1 MGPKPPAAGSEQPA
15 PTSPTWGEPR
25 GTPAATPRENE
36 GAPPDRERQRTSAG
50 GIAVVVGLVLLGAFL
65 ALAEGSF
72 NAYRLQ
78 LVTLVAI
85 NAVIAVGLTVSS
97 GFTGVFSLGQIGFLA
112 IGAYVGALLTL
123 PPQWKGEMFLP
134 GLPAW
139 LAGLD
144 LAGWPPQA
152 ALLLACLVGGGIAAL
167 VAAVVG
173 APLMR
178 LSGHYVAVATMGFLI
193 IVNSVAVN
201 WDTVTRG
208 ARGLSA
214 IPTLTNAW
222 VAYAWAVLAV
232 YVAWRLRVSPFGR
245 AMIASRENLIA
256 ARAIGVDVLRTRLL
270 AFVVGAFFTGV
281 AGSLLA
287 HQIGT
292 VAPSAFYFATTF
304 NVIIMVVLGG
314 MGSITGAVVG
324 AAILTL
330 APEYL
335 RDVEDGMDLGV
346 LSFPA
351 LFGLSQIILAVGFIL
366 VMIFRP
372 QGLFGDRELGLGL
385 LSRRGRG
392 RRTPEARED
401 ITPELAPGLGEMP
414 EDGAGGA
421 R

>member
-1 MGPKPPAAGSEQPA
+1 MVAALVA
-15 PTSPTWGEPR
+15 L
-25 GTPAATPRENE
+25 
-36 GAPPDRERQRTSAG
+36 
-50 GIAVVVGLVLLGAFL
+50 VVLGAFL

-112 IGAYVGALLTL
+112 IGAYVGALLTI

-134 GLPAW
+134 GLPTW
-139 LAGLD
+139 LAGFD
-144 LAGWPPQA
+144 LSAWPPQA
-152 ALLLACLVGGGIAAL
+152 ALLLACLLAGTIAAV
-167 VAAVVG
+167 VAVVVG

-193 IVNSVAVN
+193 IVNSVAIN

-208 ARGLSA
+208 ARGLSQ
-214 IPTLTNAW
+214 IPNLTNAW
-222 VAYAWAVLAV
+222 VAYAWAVVAV
-232 YVAWRLRVSPFGR
+232 YVAWRLRVSSYGR
-245 AMIASRENLIA
+245 AMIAARENLIA

-335 RDVEDGMDLGV
+335 REVEDGMD
-346 LSFPA
+346 
-351 LFGLSQIILAVGFIL
+351 FGLFSFGALYGLSEIILAVGFIL
-366 VMIFRP
+366 VMVFRP
-372 QGLFGDRELGLGL
+372 QGLFGDRELGFAL
-385 LSRRGRG
+385 LSRRRSPAPATAANDDL
-392 RRTPEARED
+392 TP
-401 ITPELAPGLGEMP
+401 TLAPGVDEAP
-414 EDGAGGA
+414 EDEAAGT

>member
-1 MGPKPPAAGSEQPA
+1 MAASRSVPPASLAPAG
-15 PTSPTWGEPR
+15 TGR
-25 GTPAATPRENE
+25 RAA
-36 GAPPDRERQRTSAG
+36 AVRQ
-50 GIAVVVGLVLLGAFL
+50 GIAIAVALSLL
-65 ALAEGSF
+65 ALFVAVAERSF

-85 NAVIAVGLTVSS
+85 NGVVAVALTLTS

-112 IGAYVGALLTL
+112 IGAYVGALLTI
-123 PPQWKGEMFLP
+123 PPQWKDPLLLP
-134 GLPAW
+134 GLPGW
-139 LAGLD
+139 LANLD

-152 ALLLACLVGGGIAAL
+152 ALLLACLAAGL
-167 VAAVVG
+167 VAALIAAIVG

-193 IVNSVAVN
+193 IVNAVATN

-208 ARGLSA
+208 ARGLA
-214 IPTLTNAW
+214 QIPTVTNAW
-222 VAYAWAVLAV
+222 VAYAWLVVAV
-232 YVAWRLRVSPFGR
+232 YAVWRLRVSPYGR
-245 AMIASRENLIA
+245 AMIAARENVIA
-256 ARAIGVDVLRTRLL
+256 ARAVGVDVLRARLL
-270 AFVVGAFFTGV
+270 AFVVGAFLTGV
-281 AGSLLA
+281 AGALLA

-292 VAPSAFYFATTF
+292 VAPSAFYFQTTF
-304 NVIIMVVLGG
+304 TFIIMVVLGG

-346 LSFPA
+346 VSFGA

-372 QGLFGDRELGLGL
+372 QGLFGDRELGLGWL
-385 LSRRGRG
+385 GRRGVR
-392 RRTPEARED
+392 PDAAVE
-401 ITPELAPGLGEMP
+401 ITPTLAPDLGVTSQDE
-414 EDGAGGA
+414 GG
-421 R
+421 RTG

>member
-1 MGPKPPAAGSEQPA
+1 M
-15 PTSPTWGEPR
+15 
-25 GTPAATPRENE
+25 ATPRTVSSAKRV
-36 GAPPDRERQRTSAG
+36 GAGPGNDLDAPTIPATLGPPERGRRE
-50 GIAVVVGLVLLGAFL
+50 IVAVVVALALLGLFL
-65 ALAEGSF
+65 AFAEGSF
-72 NAYRLQ
+72 NNYRLQ

-85 NAVIAVGLTVSS
+85 NAVVAVALTVTS

-112 IGAYVGALLTL
+112 IGAYVGALLTI

-139 LAGLD
+139 LAALD
-144 LAGWPPQA
+144 LSGWPPQA
-152 ALLLACLVGGGIAAL
+152 ALLVACLAGGM
-167 VAAVVG
+167 VAAAVAVLVG

-193 IVNSVAVN
+193 IVNSVAIN

-208 ARGLSA
+208 ARGLSQ
-214 IPTLTNAW
+214 IPNLTNAW
-222 VAYAWAVLAV
+222 VAYAWGLLTV
-232 YVAWRLRVSPFGR
+232 YAAWRLRVSPYGR

-256 ARAIGVDVLRTRLL
+256 ARAVGVDVLRTRLL

-292 VAPSAFYFATTF
+292 VAPSAFYFTTTF

-314 MGSITGAVVG
+314 MGSISGAVVG

-335 RDVEDGMDLGV
+335 RDVEDGLDLGV
-346 LSFPA
+346 FSFGA
-351 LFGLSQIILAVGFIL
+351 LFGLSQIILAVCFIL
-366 VMIFRP
+366 VMVFRP
-372 QGLFGDRELGLGL
+372 QGLFGDREIGLGIL
-385 LSRRGRG
+385 GRRGANAAPG
-392 RRTPEARED
+392 PADE
-401 ITPELAPGLGEMP
+401 ITPELAPGLGDEP
-414 EDGAGGA
+414 EDGGGGT